1 LNNQLEGFYFR
12 QEEINKIFSEAG
24 VHYDTDKIKQ
34 STVSAWANSNLS
46 IEQIEFLLKNADTK
60 ITEDIK
66 TKRDLKEAMEKE
78 QLRKGVITK

>member
-12 QEEINKIFSEAG
+12 TDKINEIFSEAG

-46 IEQIEFLLKNADTK
+46 IEEIQFLLYNKDQKEMEN
-60 ITEDIK
+60 IK
-66 TKRDLKEAMEKE
+66 TKKDLRIAMEKD
-78 QLRKGVITK
+78 QLRKGVITR